1 MNADTK
7 IDSFNFLIH
16 NENNPDFIFR
26 EIIYENINQNITLHS
41 TGEERY
47 FKNND
52 ENLLNNKR
60 KRGSK
65 GSREN
70 GIIHNKFSA
79 DNLRRE
85 CKHLVIESIMKFVNQ
100 RIYKAYD
107 GNIGEGILKKELVK
121 LEQSQ
126 KMNSSA
132 EFNKEFLN
140 KTLKEILSQIIS
152 HVIN

>member
-1 MNADTK
+1 MNAYTK
-7 IDSFNFLIH
+7 IDSFNFLSH

-47 FKNND
+47 FKRND

-65 GSREN
+65 GCREN

-107 GNIGEGILKKELVK
+107 GILVMEYLRK
-121 LEQSQ
+121 
-126 KMNSSA
+126 N
-132 EFNKEFLN
+132 
-140 KTLKEILSQIIS
+140 
-152 HVIN
+152 